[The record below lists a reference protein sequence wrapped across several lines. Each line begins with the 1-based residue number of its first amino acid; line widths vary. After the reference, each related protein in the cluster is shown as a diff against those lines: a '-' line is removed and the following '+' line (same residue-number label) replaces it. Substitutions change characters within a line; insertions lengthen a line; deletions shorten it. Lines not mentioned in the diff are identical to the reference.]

1 MVCHEIL
8 KLHDQ
13 NTQQANHA
21 AIPRN
26 RFPRV
31 YATSMNVKIAELLS
45 CHGNKARTIAYEN
58 FYREYRLKA
67 TDFGKQNQ

>member
-21 AIPRN
+21 AIPRD

-31 YATSMNVKIAELLS
+31 YATSHACEN
-45 CHGNKARTIAYEN
+45 CRTAQ
-58 FYREYRLKA
+58 LPW
-67 TDFGKQNQ
+67 